1 MATVQHQIKRIIT
14 GAALVFMLA
23 GLLSCGDDGP
33 TEPPKVTKPDITSFT
48 GTPTDIAPGDSV
60 LFAYTAVR
68 ADSLKLF
75 PTGQKLTNAVSGS
88 LYVKPAV
95 ATTYTLRA
103 YNSAGQDSAKV
114 SISMTSVV
122 PVINTFT
129 VSEDTV
135 VVSDS
140 TQVTWGCVRVD
151 SVKLNGTLKLTPAA
165 GGTAWFTPPASGLLT
180 LIAYNQYG
188 RDTANLT
195 VRVEVPAQVQPV
207 GGILYYKG
215 EMGSSQQFPQ
225 MRFRVVDQFASPLYK
240 VWMKFTLLEG
250 DGTLSADSLQS

>member
-1 MATVQHQIKRIIT
+1 
-14 GAALVFMLA
+14 
-23 GLLSCGDDGP
+23 
-33 TEPPKVTKPDITSFT
+33 TKPDITSFT

-60 LFAYTAVR
+60 LFAYAAVR

-88 LYVKPAV
+88 LYVKPSAV
-95 ATTYTLRA
+95 TTYTLRA

-129 VSEDTV
+129 VSEDTI

-140 TQVTWGCVRVD
+140 TQATWGCARVD
-151 SVKLNGTLKLTPAA
+151 SVKLNGTLELAPAA
-165 GGTAWFTPPASGLLT
+165 GGTVWFTPPASGLLT

-188 RDTANLT
+188 SDTAILT
-195 VRVEVPAQVQPV
+195 VRVEVPAQVQPD
-207 GGILYYKG
+207 GGILHYKG

-225 MRFRVVDQFASPLYK
+225 MRFKVVDQFA
-240 VWMKFTLLEG
+240 
-250 DGTLSADSLQS
+250 